1 MTKKIYISPSDQT
14 ENRYA
19 WGNTNEHAQCQRIA
33 EAEAAALRRSGVE
46 VKLAAFGTT
55 MAQRCAESDAWGA
68 DIHSCVHT
76 NAFNGKVS
84 GTRMFCYS
92 VPGKGYDACRA
103 VFGQL
108 APLTPGTSENIQAN
122 PRLYEVRNPAAPSVY
137 CECEFHDSIQGARW
151 IVEHTTDIGE
161 AIAKGLC
168 EYLGAAYVPARQEAR
183 RACPGRYPV
192 PGPGGGLRRPRQRR
206 EDAGPPEKGRVHRV
220 CCGGHPVSAGCQAS
234 RGSAAVPQTLCFV
247 YSPLYFRR
255 VARPPRMWRWALF
268 SSSTSFTC
276 RYSARLYA
284 GRRSD
289 RSLCTV
295 DLLTPNFLAAERT
308 VARFSIR

>member
-1 MTKKIYISPSDQT
+1 MSKRVYISPSDQVS
-14 ENRYA
+14 NAYA
-19 WGNTNEHAQCQRIA
+19 WGNTNEHAQCQKIA

-68 DIHSCVHT
+68 DIHNCVHT

-122 PRLYEVRNPAAPSVY
+122 PRLYEVRVPNAPSVY
-137 CECEFHDSIQGARW
+137 CECEFHDSVEGAKW

-168 EYLGAAYVPARQEAR
+168 EYLGVKYVPAQTQKPAEEPKADAEQVLYRVQVGAFAV
-183 RACPGRYPV
+183 RA
-192 PGPGGGLRRPRQRR
+192 
-206 EDAGPPEKGRVHRV
+206 
-220 CCGGHPVSAGCQAS
+220 
-234 RGSAAVPQTLCFV
+234 
-247 YSPLYFRR
+247 
-255 VARPPRMWRWALF
+255 
-268 SSSTSFTC
+268 
-276 RYSARLYA
+276 
-284 GRRSD
+284 
-289 RSLCTV
+289 
-295 DLLTPNFLAAERT
+295 NAERMLDRLKKAGFT
-308 VARFSIR
+308 GFIVKGKK

>member
-76 NAFNGKVS
+76 NAFNGRVS

-137 CECEFHDSIQGARW
+137 CECEFHDTIQGARW

-168 EYLGAAYVPARQEAR
+168 EYLGAAYVPKEAPKPAEPAQGDTLYR
-183 RACPGRYPV
+183 VQVGAFAVRANAEKMLDR
-192 PGPGGGLRRPRQRR
+192 LKK
-206 EDAGPPEKGRVHRV
+206 AGFTG
-220 CCGGHPVSAGCQAS
+220 
-234 RGSAAVPQTLCFV
+234 FV
-247 YSPLYFRR
+247 VEGTR
-255 VARPPRMWRWALF
+255 
-268 SSSTSFTC
+268 
-276 RYSARLYA
+276 
-284 GRRSD
+284 
-289 RSLCTV
+289 
-295 DLLTPNFLAAERT
+295 
-308 VARFSIR
+308 

>member
-1 MTKKIYISPSDQT
+1 MAKKIYISPSDQT

-168 EYLGAAYVPARQEAR
+168 EYLGAAYVPARQEAPKPAEPAQGDTLYR
-183 RACPGRYPV
+183 VQVGAFAVRANAEKMLDRLKKAGFTGFVVEGTRQAPAAKQAE
-192 PGPGGGLRRPRQRR
+192 GLRLCRRPSASFIRPYTSAGWQGRPVCG
-206 EDAGPPEKGRVHRV
+206 AGPCFRPAPPSPADTAPGYT
-220 CCGGHPVSAGCQAS
+220 PAGA
-234 RGSAAVPQTLCFV
+234 RTGPYVPWIC
-247 YSPLYFRR
+247 
-255 VARPPRMWRWALF
+255 
-268 SSSTSFTC
+268 
-276 RYSARLYA
+276 
-284 GRRSD
+284 
-289 RSLCTV
+289 
-295 DLLTPNFLAAERT
+295 
-308 VARFSIR
+308 